1 MWKKQLELEPKNRAK
16 AQFNH
21 KELIVFFY
29 FFYKKGEAM
38 KTMLFKYKLL
48 LFVYL
53 IAPNINSIMRAQNSK
68 TDSSKIII
76 SGSADLYYSKN
87 FAIPANRINKFRT
100 FDISENQFNLNLA
113 EAVIQKQ
120 ASPIGFRL
128 DLDFGPT
135 TNLVHTID
143 GIVDQSWKYLQ
154 QAIITVVLPIG
165 KGLTVSAGKFVT
177 HMGAEVIESQSN
189 INYSRSLLFTH
200 AIPYFHVGVCASYPL
215 LNNLSFT
222 GYLFNGWNRIE
233 DNNRGKTLGATLSW
247 SPMDNLTVIQNW
259 IGGVEGTNTNNQR
272 HVLDTILNYTV
283 SDNLSVSLNAD
294 YGFERLVTDELAIW
308 KGIALYGKYNFDK
321 TSALALRGEVYSD
334 PSGLTTGVVQDLREI
349 TFTYEYKFLS
359 NLLVRLE
366 YRRDWST
373 ASTFD
378 NKYGVNTKKDQN
390 TFLVS
395 SVVSF

>member
-1 MWKKQLELEPKNRAK
+1 
-16 AQFNH
+16 
-21 KELIVFFY
+21 
-29 FFYKKGEAM
+29 M
-38 KTMLFKYKLL
+38 KIMLFKYKLL
-48 LFVYL
+48 LLVWL
-53 IAPNINSIMRAQNSK
+53 IAFNMNSIMRAQNSR
-68 TDSSKIII
+68 TDSLKIII

-87 FAIPANRINKFRT
+87 FAIPANRINKYRT
-100 FDISENQFNLNLA
+100 FDISENQFNLSLA
-113 EAVIQKQ
+113 EVVIQKQ

-154 QAIITVVLPIG
+154 QAIVTVVLPIG
-165 KGLTVSAGKFVT
+165 KGLTVYAGKFVT
-177 HMGAEVIESQSN
+177 HMGAEVIESQQN

-200 AIPYFHVGVCASYPL
+200 AIPYFHVGICASYPM

-222 GYLFNGWNRIE
+222 GYIFNGWNRIE

-247 SPMDNLTVIQNW
+247 LPVDNLTVIQNW

-272 HVLDTILNYTV
+272 HVLDTIFNYTV
-283 SDNLSVSLNAD
+283 PDNLSVSLNAD

-334 PSGLTTGVVQDLREI
+334 PSGFTTGAVQYLREI

-359 NLLVRLE
+359 NILVRLE

-378 NKYGVNTKKDQN
+378 DQYGVNTKKDQN

>member
-1 MWKKQLELEPKNRAK
+1 
-16 AQFNH
+16 
-21 KELIVFFY
+21 
-29 FFYKKGEAM
+29 M

-48 LFVYL
+48 LLACL
-53 IAPNINSIMRAQNSK
+53 ITLNINSIMRAQNLK

-100 FDISENQFNLNLA
+100 FDISENQFDISLV
-113 EAVIQKQ
+113 EVVIQKQ
-120 ASPIGFRL
+120 ASPIGFRV

-135 TNLVHTID
+135 TDLVHTID
-143 GIVDQSWKYLQ
+143 GTINQSWKYLQ
-154 QAIITVVLPIG
+154 QAIVTVVLPIG
-165 KGLTVSAGKFVT
+165 KGLTVYAGKFVT

-200 AIPYFHVGVCASYPL
+200 AIPYFHVGICASYPL

-222 GYLFNGWNRIE
+222 GYIYNGWNRIE

-247 SPMDNLTVIQNW
+247 SPVDNLTVIQNW

-334 PSGLTTGVVQDLREI
+334 PSGFTTGAVQDLREI

-373 ASTFD
+373 TSTFD
-378 NKYGVNTKKDQN
+378 NQYGVNTKKDQN